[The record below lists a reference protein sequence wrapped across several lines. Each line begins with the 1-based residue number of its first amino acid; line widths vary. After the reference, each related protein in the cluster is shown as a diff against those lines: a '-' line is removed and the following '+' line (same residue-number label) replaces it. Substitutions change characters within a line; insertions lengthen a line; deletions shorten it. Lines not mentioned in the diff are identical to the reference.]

1 VEEPVLVVVG
11 PDGARPFMRGI
22 LVQSLVTRGVPFDV
36 AFETA
41 TSVRDRI
48 ASRGRVR
55 IEELSSLIDEL
66 LDDRYDLDALAPA
79 TDQVEPP
86 RVVEEDGSWSPFS
99 KGILSV
105 SLMGAGLEPGDAHD
119 IAREI
124 EQSLLRQ
131 GRVAID
137 RTELRHLVAATIER
151 TDGPGPASWY
161 RVWRSA
167 RDDGKPSLVL
177 LGGATG
183 SGKTT
188 LAIEVARRLELPR
201 VIGTDSIRQ
210 IMRLMFSPDLMPE
223 IHCSTFD
230 AYLALPRAASL
241 VGDPV
246 VVGFREQAQKI
257 AVGVH
262 ALLERAVEENTS
274 MLIEGANLVP
284 GMLELGR
291 FAGRA
296 HVTFIMTGALD
307 PEAYRR
313 RFAARTAK
321 ARSRS
326 ADRYLEHFDEIL
338 AIQRYLVAEA
348 ERYGL
353 PIIDN
358 VHFDTAVVS
367 VIRAV
372 ISTLEKTQVR
382 AEDEG
387 AE

>member
-1 VEEPVLVVVG
+1 
-11 PDGARPFMRGI
+11 MRGI

>member
-1 VEEPVLVVVG
+1 VEERVLVVVG
-11 PDGARPFMRGI
+11 PDGPRPFMRGI

-36 AFETA
+36 AFQTA
-41 TSVRDRI
+41 TAVRDRI
-48 ASRGRVR
+48 ANRGRVSL
-55 IEELSSLIDEL
+55 EELSNLVDEL
-66 LDDRYDLDALAPA
+66 LDDRYDLDALGSVTA
-79 TDQVEPP
+79 VEPP

-99 KGILSV
+99 KGILAV
-105 SLMGAGLEPGDAHD
+105 SLMGAGLEPADAHD
-119 IAREI
+119 VAREI
-124 EQSLLRQ
+124 EQSLLSQ
-131 GRVAID
+131 GRAAID

-151 TDGPGPASWY
+151 TDGVGPAGWY
-161 RVWRSA
+161 RLWRSA

-183 SGKTT
+183 SGKTS

-230 AYLALPRAASL
+230 AYLALPRATSL

-296 HVTFIMTGALD
+296 HVTFVMTGALD
-307 PEAYRR
+307 PESYRS
-313 RFAARTAK
+313 RFSARNAK

-353 PIIDN
+353 PIVDN
-358 VHFDTAVVS
+358 VQFDTAVVA

-372 ISTLEKTQVR
+372 IATLEKTQ
-382 AEDEG
+382 AHADEEG

>member
-1 VEEPVLVVVG
+1 
-11 PDGARPFMRGI
+11 MRGI

-307 PEAYRR
+307 PEAVSY
-313 RFAARTAK
+313 TH
-321 ARSRS
+321 
-326 ADRYLEHFDEIL
+326 LT
-338 AIQRYLVAEA
+338 
-348 ERYGL
+348 L
-353 PIIDN
+353 PTTPY
-358 VHFDTAVVS
+358 V
-367 VIRAV
+367 
-372 ISTLEKTQVR
+372 
-382 AEDEG
+382 
-387 AE
+387 

>member
-1 VEEPVLVVVG
+1 
-11 PDGARPFMRGI
+11 MRGI
-22 LVQSLVTRGVPFDV
+22 LVQSLVRRGVPFDV
-36 AFETA
+36 ALATA
-41 TSVRDRI
+41 TAIRDRI
-48 ASRGRVR
+48 APRGKIRLDE
-55 IEELSSLIDEL
+55 ISGLIDEL
-66 LDDRYDLDALAPA
+66 LDDRYDLDELGALTAS
-79 TDQVEPP
+79 EPP

-99 KGILSV
+99 KGILAM
-105 SLMGAGLEPGDAHD
+105 SLLGAGLEPGDAHD
-119 IAREI
+119 VARQI
-124 EQSLLRQ
+124 EQSLLSQ
-131 GRVAID
+131 HTAAID
-137 RTELRHLVAATIER
+137 RTELRHLVAVTIQR
-151 TDGPGPASWY
+151 TAGPVPASWY
-161 RVWRSA
+161 RVWRQA

-177 LGGATG
+177 IGGATG
-183 SGKTT
+183 TGKTS

-230 AYLALPRAASL
+230 AYLALPRATSL

-274 MLIEGANLVP
+274 LLIEGANLVP

-296 HVTFIMTGALD
+296 HVTFVMTGALD
-307 PEAYRR
+307 PEAYRS
-313 RFAARTAK
+313 RFSTRNMK
-321 ARSRS
+321 ARNRS

-353 PIIDN
+353 PIVDN
-358 VHFDTAVVS
+358 VQFDTAVVS

-372 ISTLEKTQVR
+372 IATLEKTQAQAV
-382 AEDEG
+382 EEG